1 MYHERYTA
9 RAMPSLWTVYCDDPS
24 VAVEVSQWVQALAV
38 TVAPEVVRRPIAAAR
53 EAEGAVAVALLR
65 APTQEDLVGLPGRVP
80 LALLH
85 APDTLVHLA
94 SDLGH
99 PVVTELRPFA
109 SLLALA
115 TAERPWTASPKG
127 LEPVDRARLSEVLQ
141 GPRGP
146 HRFVAADGARVA
158 LEGEAGTR
166 VVGEAR
172 DVAEALAALVAA
184 EREPRPAMPRV
195 EGVEPQSVL
204 DIILGPP
211 RTLSDPASKAVLARY
226 DVPLPVEELCSSPSR
241 AASEASRIGFPVR
254 VALAS
259 PELRIAEH
267 PDLVA
272 ERVENAARTRDVFRQ
287 LMTLAK
293 SRAPGAPI
301 LGVTVSATAASQAA
315 LQVRCRAVDDVV
327 ITELGFADPH
337 GLASGDRTTT
347 VLPCRAKDLE
357 RALGRLAGSSLI
369 LEGSAAERRA
379 RIDAI
384 GDALLRVAA
393 LMHDWRAEIASVELR
408 PLLVLLSGGVEV
420 REAYVTVTDA
430 FQRSLESLAVGG

>member
-1 MYHERYTA
+1 M
-9 RAMPSLWTVYCDDPS
+9 SLLWTVYCDDPS
-24 VAVEVSQWVQALAV
+24 VAVEVCQWVDALDV
-38 TVAPEVVRRPIAAAR
+38 TVAPEVVGRPMDAAR
-53 EAEGAVAVALLR
+53 EAAAETAVAVALLR
-65 APTQEDLVGLPGRVP
+65 PPSEESLAALRRRTP
-80 LALLH
+80 LALLN
-85 APDTLVHLA
+85 APPPLAHLA

-99 PVVTELRPFA
+99 PIVTELRPFA

-115 TAERPWTASPKG
+115 ASERPWTASTKA
-127 LEPVDRARLSEVLQ
+127 LEPVDRARLAEVLRA
-141 GPRGP
+141 PRGP
-146 HRFVAADGARVA
+146 QRFVPADGSRVA
-158 LEGEAGTR
+158 LDNDGR
-166 VVGEAR
+166 PQVVGEAR
-172 DVAEALAALVAA
+172 DVAEALAALAAA
-184 EREPRPAMPRV
+184 EHEPRPAMPRV

-241 AASEASRIGFPVR
+241 AASEASRIGYPVR

-287 LMTLAK
+287 LMTLAQN
-293 SRAPGAPI
+293 RAPGAPV
-301 LGVTVSATAASQAA
+301 LGVTVSATATSQAA
-315 LQVRCRAVDDVV
+315 LHVRCRTVENVV
-327 ITELGFADPH
+327 VMELGFADPH
-337 GLASGDRTTT
+337 GLAAGDWTTT
-347 VLPCRAKDLE
+347 ALPCRARDLE
-357 RALGRLAGSSLI
+357 RALGRLAGSAL
-369 LEGSAAERRA
+369 LLNGSAAERRT

-420 REAYVTVTDA
+420 QEAYVTVTDA
-430 FQRSLESLAVGG
+430 FQRSLESLAIAR